1 MLRNSEY
8 YFIFLILIYMST
20 PTNGNNIEDNRS
32 IKNQLNNFHTIKKNK
47 DMNFEWELEGSMM
60 TKYSNNVTL
69 INKPYLNMYK
79 IESTVHIKS
88 DTAIDPSGKM
98 EEIYLKNNV
107 FINKE
112 YLTDNTPMKMYT
124 SYAIFYISKNL
135 VETDRDVTII
145 TPDSTTTGSGLSANM
160 DTGMIMLLSNVKRT
174 IKDDDGFR
182 IIQGNQMIYDSNK
195 KKWIVKDSAAH
206 ALRNII
212 KKKVTTTFNIK

>member
-1 MLRNSEY
+1 MQNNIKFY
-8 YFIFLILIYMST
+8 IIFFIFIQLSI
-20 PTNGNNIEDNRS
+20 PTNGNDIEKNLS

-47 DMNFEWELEGSMM
+47 DMNIEWELEGHMM
-60 TKYSNNVTL
+60 TKYDNNVTV
-69 INKPYLNMYK
+69 INRPYLNMYT
-79 IESTVHIKS
+79 IESKIDIKS

-112 YLTDNTPMKMYT
+112 YLTDNAPMKMYT

-145 TPDSTTTGSGLSANM
+145 TSDSTTTGSGLSANM

-174 IKDDDGFR
+174 IKDSDGYR
-182 IIQGNQMIYDSNK
+182 IIEGNQMIYDSNN
-195 KKWIVKDSAAH
+195 KKWVVKDSAAH
-206 ALRNII
+206 DLRKVI

>member
-1 MLRNSEY
+1 MLNNSKY
-8 YFIFLILIYMST
+8 YLILFIFIQLST
-20 PTNGNNIEDNRS
+20 PAIGNNIEGNPS

-47 DMNFEWELEGSMM
+47 DMNIEWELEGHMM
-60 TKYSNNVTL
+60 TKYDNNVTV
-69 INKPYLNMYK
+69 INKPYLNMYT
-79 IESTVHIKS
+79 IESKINIKS

-112 YLTDNTPMKMYT
+112 YLTDNAPMKMYT

-145 TPDSTTTGSGLSANM
+145 TSDSTTTGSGLSANM

-174 IKDDDGFR
+174 IKDSDGYR
-182 IIQGNQMIYDSNK
+182 IIEGNQMIYDSNN
-195 KKWIVKDSAAH
+195 KKWVVKDSAAH
-206 ALRNII
+206 ELRKVI